1 MASSHSSSP
10 VPQGS
15 SSDVFFKKEVDST
28 KHIRP
33 VQSLPDVCPKEP
45 TGDSNSLCVAPSL
58 VTDQHRWT
66 IYHSKVNLPA
76 ALNDPRLAKRESDF
90 FTKTWG
96 LDFVDTEVIPSFY
109 LPQISKEHF
118 TVYQQEISQRE
129 KIHERCKNICP
140 PKNTFDRTLLHT
152 HGMNMCYL

>member
-15 SSDVFFKKEVDST
+15 SSDVFFKKEVDPT

-45 TGDSNSLCVAPSL
+45 T

-118 TVYQQEISQRE
+118 TVYQQEISQVIPNQ
-129 KIHERCKNICP
+129 K
-140 PKNTFDRTLLHT
+140 
-152 HGMNMCYL
+152 